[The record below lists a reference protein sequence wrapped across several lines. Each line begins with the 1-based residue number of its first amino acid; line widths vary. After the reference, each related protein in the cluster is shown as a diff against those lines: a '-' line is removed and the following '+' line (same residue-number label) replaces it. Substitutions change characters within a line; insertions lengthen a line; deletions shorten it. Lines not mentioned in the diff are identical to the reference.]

1 MIENKSVR
9 LSVDKQ
15 LISGV
20 PKRLG
25 DHGSMIL
32 FGKKYSVTEL
42 VTLLQRRVDVTEN
55 VTAAKAAYEKAL
67 LLERE
72 ELAATRRLVGKLR
85 HMLKLMFT
93 SSAEA
98 LADLGL
104 TPALRRPA
112 TLVEKVDAV
121 AKALATRAARH
132 TMGPRQR
139 ERIHGAPVTH
149 PQVAVADPPKAATAT
164 SPPENAAMTERATL
178 AQGSSAL
185 APPKSGLEGS

>member
-9 LSVDKQ
+9 LRVDKQ

-25 DHGSMIL
+25 ADGSMIL
-32 FGKKYSVTEL
+32 FGKKYLVTDL
-42 VTLLQRRVDVTEN
+42 VTLLQRRVEVTDN

-85 HMLKLMFT
+85 HMLKLMFA
-93 SSAEA
+93 SSADA
-98 LADLGL
+98 LVDLGL
-104 TPALRRPA
+104 TPTSRPA
-112 TLVEKVDAV
+112 TVAEKVDAV

-139 ERIHGAPVTH
+139 QRIHGTPV
-149 PQVAVADPPKAATAT
+149 PDPPKAN
-164 SPPENAAMTERATL
+164 EERA
-178 AQGSSAL
+178 GSAPLRVVGARTSNGAPRSGSANADGAVVPRSSR
-185 APPKSGLEGS
+185 APP